1 LGLQGQDLTA
11 ELASLLDIQVQR
23 GILVADV
30 APGNAAA
37 NAGIQLGDIITKA
50 NDKTIQSVN
59 DLDAFLQNVKP
70 SETIKLE
77 VMKKGKPTMI
87 VIDLPS

>member
-1 LGLQGQDLTA
+1 LGFQGQDLTA

-30 APGNAAA
+30 APGNVAA
-37 NAGIQLGDIITKA
+37 NAGIQRGDIITKA
-50 NDKTIQSVN
+50 NDKTIQSVS
-59 DLDAFLQNVKP
+59 DLDSFLQSVKP
-70 SETIKLE
+70 SESIKLE
-77 VMKKGKPTMI
+77 VIKKGKPTTI